1 MKSICQK
8 IYRPLILIFYFPIF
22 FLEIIFFKFFG
33 KENSSKSHQ
42 YMIYLFSQFNWE
54 IIDFLNKFLKLKKI
68 NINDRIFNSHIEI
81 KNLDIINNNLKNE
94 GFCKIDYT
102 LNKDLVDTLIKSIN
116 PLKGKYSGKG
126 YRSKNFEYFD
136 HSRPKATK
144 FSYDSNE
151 LIKIHIIQKLAF
163 DKNILNI
170 AQNYL
175 GSLPILDIVTSWWLS
190 ETEHEDEIAAQ
201 AWHFDLDRP
210 KWIKVFFLLTDCDEN
225 NGGHKFIRKSHIS
238 KNIPKEIRDMGY
250 TRLNND
256 LISKYYEKEDI
267 VSFNEKSGAIFFED
281 TRGLHKGSR
290 LKNKKR
296 LMLQFQYSSSLFGTK
311 HPKIIYPNNAIDEMN
326 FIKKRYNDLF
336 LNFTH
341 K

>member
-116 PLKGKYSGKG
+116 PLKGKYSVKVIEV
-126 YRSKNFEYFD
+126 K
-136 HSRPKATK
+136 
-144 FSYDSNE
+144 
-151 LIKIHIIQKLAF
+151 
-163 DKNILNI
+163 ILNI
-170 AQNYL
+170 LTIQDLKQQNL
-175 GSLPILDIVTSWWLS
+175 AMIQT
-190 ETEHEDEIAAQ
+190 
-201 AWHFDLDRP
+201 
-210 KWIKVFFLLTDCDEN
+210 N
-225 NGGHKFIRKSHIS
+225 
-238 KNIPKEIRDMGY
+238 
-250 TRLNND
+250 
-256 LISKYYEKEDI
+256 
-267 VSFNEKSGAIFFED
+267 
-281 TRGLHKGSR
+281 
-290 LKNKKR
+290 
-296 LMLQFQYSSSLFGTK
+296 
-311 HPKIIYPNNAIDEMN
+311 
-326 FIKKRYNDLF
+326 
-336 LNFTH
+336 
-341 K
+341 

>member
-1 MKSICQK
+1 MKNTYPK
-8 IYRPLILIFYFPIF
+8 IYRLLILIFYFPIF
-22 FLEIIFFKFFG
+22 FFEIILFKFFER
-33 KENSSKSHQ
+33 ENSSKSHQ
-42 YMIYLFSQFNWE
+42 YMIHLFSQFNWE
-54 IIDFLNKFLKLKKI
+54 IIDFLNRFLKLKKI
-68 NINDRIFNSHIEI
+68 NINDKIFNSNIEI

-102 LNKDLVDTLIKSIN
+102 LNNDIIDSLIKSIN
-116 PLKGKYSGKG
+116 PLKGKYSGKD
-126 YRSKNFEYFD
+126 YNSKNFEYFN

-144 FSYDSNE
+144 FSHDPNE

-163 DKNILNI
+163 DKNILNV
-170 AQNYL
+170 AQSYL

-190 ETEHEDEIAAQ
+190 ENEHVDADAAQ

-210 KWIKVFFLLTDCDEN
+210 KWIKVFFLLTDCDEY

-238 KNIPKEIRDMGY
+238 KNIPKEIRDIGY
-250 TRLNND
+250 ARLND
-256 LISKYYEKEDI
+256 ELISKYYKKEEI
-267 VSFNEKSGAIFFED
+267 ISFNEKSGTIFFED

-290 LKNKKR
+290 LKSKKR

-311 HPKIIYPNNAIDEMN
+311 HPKIIYPDNAIDEMN
-326 FIKKRYNDLF
+326 FIKRRYNDLF

>member
-1 MKSICQK
+1 MKNIYQK
-8 IYRPLILIFYFPIF
+8 IYRLLILIFYFPIF
-22 FLEIIFFKFFG
+22 FLEIIFFKVFG

-42 YMIYLFSQFNWE
+42 YMIHLFSQFNWE

-68 NINDRIFNSHIEI
+68 NINDKIFSSHIEI
-81 KNLDIINNNLKNE
+81 ENLNMINDNLNNE
-94 GFCKIDYT
+94 GFCKINKT
-102 LNKDLVDTLIKSIN
+102 LKKDLIDTLIKTIN
-116 PLKGKYSGKG
+116 PLKGKYSGKD
-126 YRSKNFEYFD
+126 YKSKNFEYFD
-136 HSRPKATK
+136 HLNPKATK

-151 LIKIHIIQKLAF
+151 LIKIHLIQKLAF
-163 DKNILNI
+163 DRNILNI

-175 GSLPILDIVTSWWLS
+175 GSLPILDIVTCWWLS
-190 ETEHEDEIAAQ
+190 ETEYADEVAAQ

-210 KWIKVFFLLTDCDEN
+210 KWIKVFFLLTDCDKN

-250 TRLNND
+250 TRLND
-256 LISKYYEKEDI
+256 ELISKYYNKEEI
-267 VSFNEKSGAIFFED
+267 VSFDEKSGAIFFED

-311 HPKIIYPNNAIDEMN
+311 HPKIIYPDNAIDEMN

-336 LNFTH
+336 LNFTNR
-341 K
+341 

>member
-1 MKSICQK
+1 MKNIYKK
-8 IYRPLILIFYFPIF
+8 INRSLILIFYFPIF
-22 FLEIIFFKFFG
+22 FLEIIFFKVFG
-33 KENSSKSHQ
+33 RENSSKSHQ
-42 YMIYLFSQFNWE
+42 YMIHLFSQFNWE

-68 NINDRIFNSHIEI
+68 KIDDKVFNSHIEI
-81 KNLDIINNNLKNE
+81 KNLDMINNDLKNE

-102 LNKDLVDTLIKSIN
+102 LNRNLIDTLIKSIN
-116 PLKGKYSGKG
+116 PLKGSYSGKD
-126 YRSKNFEYFD
+126 YTSRDFEYFD
-136 HSRPKATK
+136 HAKPKATK
-144 FSYDSNE
+144 FSYDPNE
-151 LIKIHIIQKLAF
+151 LIKIHEIQRLAF
-163 DKNILNI
+163 DKNILNV

-190 ETEHEDEIAAQ
+190 ETENEDEVAAQ

-210 KWIKVFFLLTDCDEN
+210 KWIKVFFLLTDCDEY

-250 TRLNND
+250 KRLNNE
-256 LISKYYEKEDI
+256 LIYKYYEKEDI

-281 TRGLHKGSR
+281 TRGLHKGSQ

-311 HPKIIYPNNAIDEMN
+311 HPKIIYPNNAIHEMN
-326 FIKKRYNDLF
+326 FIKKKYSDLF

-341 K
+341 